1 MFRSYDEFMAGSNVW
16 TLENIN
22 RSNDVSVFE
31 ELLFSVRN
39 DVEGKLHRRTELK
52 MIIAVK

>member
-39 DVEGKLHRRTELK
+39 DVEGKLRRRTELK